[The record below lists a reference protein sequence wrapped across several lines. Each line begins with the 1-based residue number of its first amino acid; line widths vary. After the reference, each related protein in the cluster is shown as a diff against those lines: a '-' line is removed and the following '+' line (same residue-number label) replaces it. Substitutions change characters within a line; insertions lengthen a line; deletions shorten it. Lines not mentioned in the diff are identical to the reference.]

1 MYEKDLTIWLF
12 IVKVILNNEVTYIF
26 VLLCLFLCG
35 VIGKFDVKQYTY
47 DLKHVYSDLNDIR
60 LEYLETI

>member
-1 MYEKDLTIWLF
+1 MAIYSESDF
-12 IVKVILNNEVTYIF
+12 DNEVTYIF